1 MKTID
6 IQEAETELSQ
16 LVTQAANGESFIIT
30 KDGKPLV
37 MVSAL
42 DAAAAK
48 PVRPP
53 GFMAGEIAVPDDF
66 DRMGSREIPE
76 SFEE

>member
-6 IQEAETELSQ
+6 IQEAKTHLEQ

-42 DAAAAK
+42 AAAAAK
-48 PVRPP
+48 PVRPL

-66 DRMGSREIPE
+66 DRMGSSEIPE